1 MEAHRNTH
9 MCVYK
14 ALLGS
19 KLCGV
24 HAFGKM
30 KCFIVITLL
39 IESSVVV
46 III

>member
-1 MEAHRNTH
+1 MEAHRNTQV
-9 MCVYK
+9 CIYK

-19 KLCGV
+19 ELCRV

-39 IESSVVV
+39 VEPSVVV